1 MFLSRLGIRS
11 RIYGGMGILV
21 ILGLALAGQGIWEL
35 TAIDV
40 QVAKMRALSDN
51 NTRVLKVLNLL
62 ETSRR
67 AALRYKFSA
76 RQSAL
81 DEGDAAKTQTADLLQ
96 AAAKATLSEQRR
108 QTYQSIAANMTAYE
122 KMRGDLIELV
132 KQIQGSRTKLFSG
145 GDQMSADTNK
155 LIAASRQAGSNE
167 IDTAARN
174 VETAVLLVRV
184 ANWRFL
190 ATTDPKGPATF
201 KTNSDAAVAAL
212 GTFEKLPLADD
223 LRALVAPV
231 RASLANYGDSFTAV
245 SGAMLKSDDLFENQ
259 MQPLLVQQ
267 EVAATSAEDSLGRDF
282 TATTEATVGMI
293 SSTVA
298 WQKMIAGGALLLGVL
313 IAWLVGR
320 GIIRPMSGM
329 TAVMAKLAAGE
340 TAVEVPSRDA
350 KDEMG
355 AMAKAVE
362 VFKQNAIERGRL
374 EVEQKAQEERS
385 AQEKHAALVSMA
397 EKIESETGAALE
409 SVSARTGT
417 IATTA
422 EEMSA
427 SAGRTGE
434 SAQAAAQAAG
444 QALANA
450 QTVASAAEELAASI
464 REIGGQVSQSAA
476 VVGRAVAAGSEAR
489 STMEALN
496 EQVGRIGAVADM
508 ISEIAAKTNLL
519 ALNATIEAARA
530 GDAGKGFAV
539 VASEVKALANQ
550 TARSTEE
557 ITRHIGEVRTA
568 TSASVAAVGQIEQTI
583 GEINSI
589 ASSIASAVE
598 EQGAATAEIARNVN
612 ETASAAN
619 EMTRRISEVSAEAE
633 RTGERSTKVR
643 DDTAGLNDLVAE
655 LKHALIRVVRTST
668 AEVDRRESTRHPVKL
683 ACRVSVVGQAVQ
695 NAQVDDLSR
704 GGASISGGAM
714 LPVGTRG
721 RVEIDRIGLPLQ
733 FVVRGGDSQSLRV
746 AFELDAEQSDKLAQ
760 MIDHLGLRRAA

>member
-1 MFLSRLGIRS
+1 MFISRLGIRS
-11 RIYGGMGILV
+11 RIYGGMVVLV
-21 ILGLALAGQGIWEL
+21 VLGLALAGQGVWQL
-35 TAIDV
+35 TAIDA
-40 QVAKMRALSDN
+40 QVGKMRALSDN
-51 NTRVLKVLNLL
+51 NSRVLTILGLMEKTQLASFTYKV
-62 ETSRR
+62 TGAQ
-67 AALRYKFSA
+67 AALE
-76 RQSAL
+76 
-81 DEGDAAKTQTADLLQ
+81 DGDAADSQMADLLK

-108 QTYQSIAANMTAYE
+108 QTYQSILANMAIYHTKDDELGALTQHMQTARAE
-122 KMRGDLIELV
+122 
-132 KQIQGSRTKLFSG
+132 LFSG
-145 GDQMSADTNK
+145 GDQMSADLNK
-155 LIAASRQAGSNE
+155 LVTAARLSGSGE
-167 IDTAARN
+167 VDTAART
-174 VETAVLLVRV
+174 VEAAVLLTRI

-190 ATTDPKGPATF
+190 ATKDPKGPTNF
-201 KTNSDAAVAAL
+201 KTNADASRAAL
-212 GTFEKLPLADD
+212 AVLEKLPVTDD
-223 LRALVAPV
+223 VRALIAPV
-231 RASLANYGDSFTAV
+231 RAALAAYGTSFEAV
-245 SGAMLKSDDLFENQ
+245 STAMLSSDELFAKQ
-259 MQPLLVQQ
+259 MQPLALQQ
-267 EVAATSAEDSLGRDF
+267 AEAARRAGDSLGHYF
-282 TATTEATVGMI
+282 AVTMEAAVGMI
-293 SSTVA
+293 TSTA
-298 WQKMIAGGALLLGVL
+298 ATQKMVAGGALVLGVL

-320 GIIRPMSGM
+320 GIIRPISGM
-329 TAVMAKLAAGE
+329 TAAMGKLATGE

-350 KDEMG
+350 RDEMG

-362 VFKQNAIERGRL
+362 VFKQNAIARVRL
-374 EVEQKAQEERS
+374 EAEQKAQEER
-385 AQEKHAALVSMA
+385 ATQEKHAAMVGMA
-397 EKIESETGAALE
+397 EKIETETGAALE
-409 SVSARTGT
+409 SVGARTGA

-434 SAQAAAQAAG
+434 SAQAAARAAS

-476 VVGRAVAAGSEAR
+476 VVGRAVAAGGEAR

-496 EQVGRIGAVADM
+496 EQVGRIGVVADM

-598 EQGAATAEIARNVN
+598 EQGAATAEIARNVS

-668 AEVDRRESTRHPVKL
+668 AEVDRRESTRYPVKL
-683 ACRVSVVGQAVQ
+683 ACRVSVAGQGVQ
-695 NAQVDDLSR
+695 NVQVDDLSR
-704 GGASISGGAM
+704 GGVSIRGGTA

-721 RVEIDRIGLPLQ
+721 KVEIDRIGMLLP
-733 FVVRGGDSQSLRV
+733 FVVRSADSEALRV
-746 AFELDAEQSDKLAQ
+746 AFELDAEEADKLAQ
-760 MIDHLGLRRAA
+760 MIEHLGLRRAA

>member
-21 ILGLALAGQGIWEL
+21 VLGLALAGQGVWQLSAVDGEVG
-35 TAIDV
+35 T
-40 QVAKMRALSDN
+40 MRVLSDN
-51 NTRVLKVLNLL
+51 NTRILKVLDLL
-62 ETSRR
+62 ETTRR
-67 AALRYKFSA
+67 AALRYKVSA
-76 RQSAL
+76 TQSAL
-81 DEGDAAKTQTADLLQ
+81 DDAEAAKTQIAELLQ
-96 AAAKATLSEQRR
+96 AAAKSAVSEQRR
-108 QTYQSIAANMTAYE
+108 QTYQSVAANIVTYN
-122 KMRGDLIELV
+122 KMRGDFVALV
-132 KQIQGSRTKLFSG
+132 RQIQDNRTKLFSG
-145 GDQMSADTNK
+145 GDLMSANTNK
-155 LIAASRQAGSNE
+155 LVAAARQTGSSE
-167 IDTAARN
+167 IDTAART

-201 KTNSDAAVAAL
+201 KTNADAAVTALAA
-212 GTFEKLPLADD
+212 FEKLPLADD
-223 LRALVAPV
+223 LRALVAPI
-231 RASLANYGDSFTAV
+231 RASLADYSNSFAAV
-245 SGAMLKSDDLFENQ
+245 SAAMLKSDDLFDNQ
-259 MQPLLVQQ
+259 MQPLLLQQ
-267 EVAATSAEDSLGRDF
+267 DAAIAGAADSLGRDF
-282 TATTEATVGMI
+282 TTTTEATVGMI

-320 GIIRPMSGM
+320 GIIRPISGM
-329 TAVMAKLAAGE
+329 TVVMEKLATGD
-340 TAVEVPSRDA
+340 TAVEVPLREA

-362 VFKQNAIERGRL
+362 VFKENAIARVRL
-374 EVEQKAQEERS
+374 ETEQKAQEERA
-385 AQEKHAALVSMA
+385 AQQKHTALIGMA
-397 EKIESETGAALE
+397 EKIETETGTALE
-409 SVSARTGT
+409 SVGSRTGA
-417 IATTA
+417 IAATA

-496 EQVGRIGAVADM
+496 EQVGRIGVVADM

-557 ITRHIGEVRTA
+557 ITRHIGEVRSA
-568 TSASVAAVGQIEQTI
+568 TGASVAAVGQIEQTI

-598 EQGAATAEIARNVN
+598 EQGAATAEIARNVS

-668 AEVDRRESTRHPVKL
+668 AEVDRRENARYAVKL
-683 ACRVSVVGQAVQ
+683 GCRVMVGGRDVQ

-704 GGASISGGAM
+704 GGASISGGTA
-714 LPVGTRG
+714 LSVGTRG
-721 RVEIDRIGLPLQ
+721 TVEMDRIGMPLP
-733 FVVRGGDSQSLRV
+733 FVVRSGDSEAVHV
-746 AFELDAEQSDKLAQ
+746 AFELDEQQADKLAQ
-760 MIDHLGLRRAA
+760 MIEHLGLRRAA